1 MFFLKNFEI
10 FWKTLKKNFPSTL
23 DENFIR
29 SVRCLFHFSFRICN
43 PFEDRAI
50 NDCATVASLTSGRAE
65 TIPMQNLLWWRHAI
79 GFSSKVIS
87 GTRVGAIALGSNDAS
102 RRPAHGYTPCLL
114 VRVINRPLK
123 APKTDFD
130 ITFLT
135 PVTPS
140 PGNEKIFFP
149 EKDARSILP
158 YFFRKMTSLG
168 AIVAELSQK

>member
-1 MFFLKNFEI
+1 M
-10 FWKTLKKNFPSTL
+10 
-23 DENFIR
+23 
-29 SVRCLFHFSFRICN
+29 
-43 PFEDRAI
+43 
-50 NDCATVASLTSGRAE
+50 TSRV
-65 TIPMQNLLWWRHAI
+65 

-87 GTRVGAIALGSNDAS
+87 GTRARATGSGSIDAS

-140 PGNEKIFFP
+140 PGKEAIFFP
-149 EKDARSILP
+149 EKDARSKIL

-168 AIVAELSQK
+168 AIAAELSQK